1 MTSRLNLLHDE
12 DWKGLT
18 DVILFGCGRQGKK
31 MYATLSRDFT
41 IRALVDNS
49 PKKQGRI
56 VDGLAILS
64 FDEAKPLMHRYK
76 VIVTASQYYYQVI
89 REQLKAEGLR
99 ENVDFIMYQQFVT
112 EWYWK
117 YRGRVNVLKTDISLT
132 TLCTLNCEN
141 CMQFLP
147 YWKAGHRKENSIEQ
161 IENDL
166 AIYFQSVDYLLD
178 LDVVG
183 GEPFLY
189 RGIKA
194 FIRLVGEKYRDRIG
208 YVGFITN
215 GTIVPDDETLE
226 LLARYRMDVSISDYS
241 EDIEYR
247 HKIPELIEKLEA
259 YGIDYMHNKNIDWF
273 DFGFPKDKYHYEGEA
288 AVAHMQCCN
297 SIEHILDEGK
307 LFYCGMEWS
316 AQKGGLYPIEE
327 KAYVNL
333 EAIAAGKRERKD
345 ILEMILANI
354 PGGCLDFCKKCG
366 GFGIDNNNRVA
377 TAKQL
382 ARNPGK
388 EAQK

>member
-1 MTSRLNLLHDE
+1 MTSRLNLLRDE
-12 DWKGLT
+12 DWKDLT
-18 DVILFGCGRQGKK
+18 NVILFGCGRQGKK

-41 IRALVDNS
+41 VQALVDNS
-49 PKKQGRI
+49 PKKQGRV

-117 YRGRVNVLKTDISLT
+117 YWGRVNVLKTDISLT

-161 IENDL
+161 IGKDL

-189 RGIKA
+189 RDIKA
-194 FIRLVGEKYRDRIG
+194 FIRLVGEKYRGRIG

-215 GTIVPDDETLE
+215 GTLVPDDETLE

-327 KAYVNL
+327 KAYVDL

-354 PGGCLDFCKKCG
+354 PSGCLDFCKRCG

-382 ARNPGK
+382 ARNLGK
-388 EAQK
+388 EA

>member
-1 MTSRLNLLHDE
+1 MTSRLNLLRDE
-12 DWKGLT
+12 DWKDLT
-18 DVILFGCGRQGKK
+18 NVILFGCGRQGKK

-41 IRALVDNS
+41 VQALVDNS
-49 PKKQGRI
+49 PKKQGRV

-117 YRGRVNVLKTDISLT
+117 YWGRVNVLKTDISLT

-161 IENDL
+161 IGKDL

-189 RGIKA
+189 RDIKA

-327 KAYVNL
+327 KAYVDL

-354 PGGCLDFCKKCG
+354 PGGCLDFCKRCG

-388 EAQK
+388 EA

>member
-1 MTSRLNLLHDE
+1 MTSRLNLLRDE
-12 DWKGLT
+12 DWKDLT
-18 DVILFGCGRQGKK
+18 NVILFGCGRQGKK

-41 IRALVDNS
+41 VQALVDNS
-49 PKKQGRI
+49 PKKQGRV

-117 YRGRVNVLKTDISLT
+117 YWGRVNVLKTDISLT

-161 IENDL
+161 IGKDL

-189 RGIKA
+189 RDIKA
-194 FIRLVGEKYRDRIG
+194 FIRLVGEKYRGRIG

-215 GTIVPDDETLE
+215 GTLVPDDETLE

-273 DFGFPKDKYHYEGEA
+273 DFGFPKDKYYYEGEA

-327 KAYVNL
+327 KAYVDL

-354 PGGCLDFCKKCG
+354 PGGCLDFCKRCG

-388 EAQK
+388 EA

>member
-49 PKKQGRI
+49 PKTQGRI

-161 IENDL
+161 IEKDL